1 MAVHGSFAEARMTA
15 GRPFGGEGLE
25 RTGKQSRKGFRLQD
39 SHLVHDGRD
48 GHQSADFGMV
58 LPARGPP
65 PPVWDGQILDALL
78 ICRRRHR
85 RCLRP

>member
-39 SHLVHDGRD
+39 SHLVHDPRKSGYRPKTAVTHCQTEKYVQCT
-48 GHQSADFGMV
+48 GHQKVSAPQLGF
-58 LPARGPP
+58 
-65 PPVWDGQILDALL
+65 
-78 ICRRRHR
+78 
-85 RCLRP
+85 